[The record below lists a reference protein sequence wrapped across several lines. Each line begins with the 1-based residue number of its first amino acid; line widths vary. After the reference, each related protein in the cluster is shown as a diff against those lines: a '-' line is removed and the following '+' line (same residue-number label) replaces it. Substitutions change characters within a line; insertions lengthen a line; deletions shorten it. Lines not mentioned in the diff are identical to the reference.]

1 MTGQTLRGNTEPVR
15 RVVIVGGGTAG
26 WMAAAALAKFLG
38 EAAQIRLIESEEIGT
53 VGVGEATIPQIKLL
67 NQALGIDENEFI
79 RATQATFKLGIEF
92 VDWTRTGDRYFHS
105 FGAVG
110 RPVGIVPFH
119 HFWLRYHSAGG
130 RRDLGEFAPNTL
142 AASRNQFGRVP
153 QRVGGK
159 PNNYGYAFH
168 FDAALYARFLRGYAE
183 TRGVRRTEGKVVDV
197 ALDGSSG
204 FIQSV
209 KLAGGENIAGD
220 FFIDCSGFRG
230 LLIEQALGSG
240 YLDWSQ
246 WLPCDR
252 ALAVPCASA
261 GALTPFTRSTAREAG
276 WQWRIPLQHRI
287 GNGYVYCSEH
297 ITDEEAQRTLLAN
310 LDGRALADPRPLRF
324 KTGKR
329 KQVWKRNCLALGLA
343 SGFLEPLESTSIH
356 LIQSGLS
363 RLMHFYPT
371 MGFDQADIDAFNAQT
386 DAEFEGV
393 RDFII
398 LHYHVNQREGSAFW
412 RRCREAALPDKLR
425 QRIALFEA
433 NGRIPR
439 QGDEL
444 FGEPSWLQVMWGQ
457 GLRPRGWH
465 PFADQLAPSE
475 IEDLMQQTH
484 RHAEQVVAGM
494 VQQADFIA
502 AHCAATPLPKY
513 A

>member
-1 MTGQTLRGNTEPVR
+1 MTGLEQRRNGETAQ

-26 WMAAAALAKFLG
+26 WMAAATLAKFLG
-38 EAAQIRLIESEEIGT
+38 KGADIRLIESEEIGT

-67 NQALGIDENEFI
+67 NQTLGIDEDEFV

-92 VDWTRTGDRYFHS
+92 VGWTKPGEQYFHG
-105 FGAVG
+105 FGGVG
-110 RPVGIVPFH
+110 RSVGIVPFH
-119 HFWLRYHSAGG
+119 HFWLRYHNSGG
-130 RRDLGEFAPNTL
+130 PRDLADFAPNTV
-142 AASRNQFGRVP
+142 AASQNRFGRVP
-153 QRVGGK
+153 PRVDGQ

-183 TRGVRRTEGKVVDV
+183 KRGVRRTEGKIVDV
-197 ALDGSSG
+197 ALNGTNG

-209 KLAGGENIAGD
+209 TLAGGETVAGD

-230 LLIEQALGSG
+230 LLIEQALASG
-240 YLDWSQ
+240 YEDWSR

-261 GALTPFTRSTAREAG
+261 GVLTPFTRSTAREAG

-287 GNGYVYCSEH
+287 GNGYVYCSAH
-297 ITDEEAQRTLLAN
+297 ITDDDAQRTLLAN
-310 LDGRALADPRPLRF
+310 LDGKPLAEPRSLRF

-329 KQVWKRNCLALGLA
+329 RQVWKKNCLALGLA

-356 LIQSGLS
+356 LIQSNLS

-371 MGFDQADIDAFNAQT
+371 AGFEQADIDAFNAQT
-386 DAEFEGV
+386 DAEFEEV

-398 LHYHVNQREGSAFW
+398 LHYHVNQRDGAFW
-412 RRCREAALPDKLR
+412 QHCREMKLPDKLR

-433 NGRIPR
+433 NGRMPR
-439 QGDEL
+439 QGQEL

-465 PFADQLAPSE
+465 PFADQLTPVE
-475 IEDLMQQTH
+475 IERLMESWRAWRRTRILLPQT
-484 RHAEQVVAGM
+484 A
-494 VQQADFIA
+494 
-502 AHCAATPLPKY
+502 LPRLW
-513 A
+513 